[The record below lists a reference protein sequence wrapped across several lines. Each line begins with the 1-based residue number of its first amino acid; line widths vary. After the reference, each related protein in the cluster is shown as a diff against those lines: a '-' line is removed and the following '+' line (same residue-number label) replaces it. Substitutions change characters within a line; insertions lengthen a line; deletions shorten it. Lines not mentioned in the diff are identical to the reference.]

1 MRNKLALAWLAFVP
15 LLSFAQADRYD
26 IITNPNL
33 TSINRETPRSTFTS
47 YTSEEAAIKN
57 DRKTDT
63 YRRSLNGVWKFNYA
77 ENFDERPTD
86 FMNPDYNV
94 SKWSDIKVPG
104 NWERQ
109 GFGTPIY
116 VNTSYE
122 FTSPGYKPFWDKPN
136 PPFVPKEWNPTGTYR
151 RDFNLPANWEGKEIF
166 LSADG
171 TKGVAF
177 YYLNGTF
184 IGMNKD
190 AKTPA
195 RFNITKIAKPGMNV
209 IAVQIHR
216 FSDANYL
223 ECQDMWRLSGF
234 ERDIYIYAQPKVRIA
249 DFTVRTPLDKTY
261 KDGEFSMDVLI
272 NNASGANKAVSVSY
286 NLMDADEKTVLQSKE
301 EKAVNESAKIT
312 FGQNVIKN
320 VKAWTAE
327 TPNLYT
333 LVISLKDA
341 SGKLLEATSAKV
353 GFRTIAITNKQ
364 LLVNG
369 QPILVK
375 GVNVHEHN
383 EVTAHYVTEELMMKD
398 FELWK
403 KYNVNTVRTCH
414 YPQQERFYELCD
426 QYGIYV
432 IDEANIESHGM
443 GYDTRK
449 GGTLGN
455 NPLFETAH
463 MYRTENMYLRDK
475 NHPCIITWSLGN
487 EAGNGICFYNTYKYL
502 KSQDSSRPV
511 QYERA
516 GLEWNTDIFCPMYSR
531 PADIERY
538 AKNPNSD
545 RPLILCEYAHA
556 MGNSL
561 GNFKEYW
568 DIIKKYPILQGGC
581 IWDWVDQGLLEKT
594 KDGRKYWK
602 YGGDY
607 GKIGTPSDGDFC
619 INGLVYPDRTTKPA
633 TEEMRKIYQNIDF
646 GKLDVKNGK
655 ITIHNGF
662 FFTNLNKY
670 EFSYT
675 IRNHGKAVSTENF
688 NIDCAPGDS
697 ISVDLKNLPAPRTTT
712 GDDQIEFE
720 AKIKTSEPFLPV
732 GYVIAREQK
741 YINLYMKTKSPEMSP
756 ASVKETE
763 TQAILSGKDFKA
775 TFDKKS
781 GMLVS
786 YIHKGTEYILNGEGL
801 HPFFWRAPTDNDYG
815 ANLPKKL
822 KVWKDASYKN
832 VVANSFAVSQDNKSI
847 VSCTYEFPETDSH
860 WDVTY
865 TVYENGIIKVDN
877 KFVAPNEKTPMI
889 PRVGLRMQLPITFD
903 NLTYY
908 GRGPK
913 ENYRD
918 RRTAQFY
925 GEYKTN
931 VKDNYEPYIRPQENN
946 HRTDIRWCAFADKTG
961 KGLLFVADRTFEL
974 NASPYKLESMDSGE
988 SIHNGDPITEKT
1000 DHRHLTDPQPQ
1011 KLIDLFID
1019 YRMMG
1024 VGGDDSWGALPHDNY
1039 LIFTGKEPIT
1049 YGFSIVPFKKG
1060 TDFKNL
1066 IMQY

>member
-1 MRNKLALAWLAFVP
+1 MKNKLSLAWLAFVP
-15 LLSFAQADRYD
+15 LLSFAQTDRYE

-33 TSINRETPRSTFTS
+33 TSINRETPRSTFSS

-57 DRKTDT
+57 DKKTDT
-63 YRRSLNGVWKFNYA
+63 YRLSLNGIWKFNYTEDFENRPA
-77 ENFDERPTD
+77 E
-86 FMNPDYNV
+86 FMNPDFNV

-109 GFGTPIY
+109 GFGTAIY
-116 VNTSYE
+116 VNSSYE
-122 FTSPGYKPFWDKPN
+122 FLSPGYKPYWDAPN

-151 RDFNLPANWEGKEIF
+151 RDFNLPANWEGKEVF
-166 LSADG
+166 LSADAV
-171 TKGVAF
+171 KGVSF

-184 IGMNKD
+184 IGMNKES
-190 AKTPA
+190 KTPT
-195 RFNITKIAKPGMNV
+195 RFNITKYVKPGKNV
-209 IAVQIHR
+209 LAVQVHR
-216 FSDANYL
+216 FSDATYL

-234 ERDIYIYAQPKVRIA
+234 EREVYIYAQPKTRIA
-249 DFTVRTPLDKTY
+249 DFTVHSPLDNTY
-261 KDGEFSMDVLI
+261 KDGVFSLDVLI
-272 NNASGANKAVSVSY
+272 NNASGENKVVSVSY
-286 NLMDADEKTVLQSKE
+286 NVMDADGKSVLQSKE
-301 EKAVNESAKIT
+301 QKTVGESATIS
-312 FGQNVIKN
+312 FGQNVIKS
-320 VKAWTAE
+320 VKSWNAE

-341 SGKLLEATSAKV
+341 TGQLLEATSTKV
-353 GFRTIAITNKQ
+353 GFRTVAIVNKQ

-369 QPILVK
+369 QPILIK

-383 EVTAHYVTEELMMKD
+383 EVNGHYVTEDLMLKD

-403 KYNVNTVRTCH
+403 KFNVNTVRTCH

-432 IDEANIESHGM
+432 IDEANIETHGM
-443 GYDTRK
+443 GYDLRK
-449 GGTLGN
+449 GGTLAN
-455 NPLFETAH
+455 NPLFEAAH
-463 MYRTENMYLRDK
+463 MYRTVNMYLRDK
-475 NHPCIITWSLGN
+475 NHPSVITWSLGN

-516 GLEWNTDIFCPMYSR
+516 GLEWNTDIFCPMYAT
-531 PADIERY
+531 PAYIEKY

-545 RPLILCEYAHA
+545 RPLIQCEYAHA

-581 IWDWVDQGLLEKT
+581 IWDWVDQGFLEKT
-594 KDGRKYWK
+594 KDGRKYWA
-602 YGGDY
+602 YGGDF

-633 TEEMRKIYQNIDF
+633 TEEMRKVYQNIDF
-646 GKLDVKNGK
+646 GKVDVKNSK
-655 ITIHNGF
+655 VTIHNGF

-670 EFSYT
+670 DFSYT
-675 IRNHGKAVSTENF
+675 IRNHGKAVTTENF

-697 ISVDLKNLPAPRTTT
+697 VSVDLKNLPAPRTTT

-720 AKIKTSEPFLPV
+720 AKIKTTEPFLPV
-732 GYVIAREQK
+732 GYVIAREQR
-741 YINLYMKTKSPEMSP
+741 YINLYMKTKSPEMKP
-756 ASVKETE
+756 ASVNETE

-786 YIHKGTEYILNGEGL
+786 YIYKGTEYILNGEGL
-801 HPFFWRAPTDNDYG
+801 HPFFWRGPTDNDYG
-815 ANLPKKL
+815 ADLPTKL
-822 KVWKDASYKN
+822 KVWKEASYQNIVAKN
-832 VVANSFAVSQDNKSI
+832 FAVSKDNKSA
-847 VSCTYEFPETDSH
+847 VSCTYEFPGTDSH

-865 TVYENGIIKVDN
+865 IVYENGIIKVNN
-877 KFVAPNEKTPMI
+877 KFVAANEKTPMI
-889 PRVGLRMQLPITFD
+889 PRVGLRMQLPIAFE

-918 RRTAQFY
+918 RRTSQFY

-946 HRTDIRWCAFADKTG
+946 HRTDIRWCAFADKSG

-988 SIHNGDPITEKT
+988 SIYNGDPLTEKT
-1000 DHRHLTDPQPQ
+1000 DHRHLSDPRPQ

-1024 VGGDDSWGALPHDNY
+1024 IGGDNSWGALPHDNY

-1060 TDFKNL
+1060 TDFKSL